1 MKEYTSF
8 IKSSKIR
15 KGPCVLKFDNLLK
28 QNIFSS
34 NIIVV
39 KVRSIRTLLYKI
51 NLLFPLPL
59 K

>member
-8 IKSSKIR
+8 IKSSKIK
-15 KGPCVLKFDNLLK
+15 KGSRVLKFDNLLK
-28 QNIFSS
+28 QNISSS
-34 NIIVV
+34 NVIVV

>member
-8 IKSSKIR
+8 IKSSKIK
-15 KGPCVLKFDNLLK
+15 KGSRVLKFDNLLK
-28 QNIFSS
+28 QNISSS
-34 NIIVV
+34 NVIVV

-51 NLLFPLPL
+51 NLVFPLPL

>member
-8 IKSSKIR
+8 IKSSKIK
-15 KGPCVLKFDNLLK
+15 KGSRVLKFDNLLK
-28 QNIFSS
+28 QNISSS
-34 NIIVV
+34 NVIVV

-51 NLLFPLPL
+51 NLAFPLPL